1 MGVWYASREDVKTA
15 LDSKETARNNA
26 QVDRAIEYA
35 SRSIEKLCHRVF
47 HPTVATRYFD
57 WPNHQYAKAWRL
69 WLDQNDLIS
78 VTSFV
83 SGGVTIPP
91 ADYFLEP
98 VNSGP
103 PFNYVEID
111 LGSSSSLSAGDTFQ
125 RSTAITGLW
134 GYGNDEAP
142 AGAVG
147 ANATS
152 SATSIQVTDSA
163 AVGVGQVLRIGTER
177 LLVTEKA
184 MKDTG
189 VNIDASDSLTA
200 AKNDVSITLSTLTAA
215 PTVGEVILIDSERML
230 VVDVAG
236 SAATVIR
243 GWDGSVLAAHAAN
256 ADIYAPRTL
265 TVTRGALGTTAA
277 AMTAADPVV
286 KWTPPGPVRELC
298 VAEAVVALL
307 RETSGYAAQTGVGS
321 QSRTVGGGQATRT
334 APGIGIGDLRDQVY
348 ASHGRKAR
356 SRAV

>member
-1 MGVWYASREDVKTA
+1 VGVWYASREDVKTA
-15 LDSKETARNNA
+15 LDYKETARNNA

-47 HPTVATRYFD
+47 YPTVATRYFD

-78 VTSFV
+78 VTALV
-83 SGGVTIPP
+83 SGGVTIP
-91 ADYFLEP
+91 ASDYFLEP

-103 PFNYVEID
+103 PYSYIEID
-111 LGSSSSLSAGDTFQ
+111 LSSAASFSAGDTFQ
-125 RSTAITGLW
+125 RSIAIAGLW

-142 AGAVG
+142 AGTVA

-152 SATSIQVTDSA
+152 SATSIQVSDSA
-163 AVGVGQVLRIGTER
+163 SIGVGQLLRIGTER

-200 AKNDVSITLSTLTAA
+200 AKNDVAITLSTLTGA
-215 PTVGEVILIDSERML
+215 PVVGEVILIDSERML
-230 VVDVAG
+230 VVDLAG
-236 SAATVIR
+236 SVATVIR

-256 ADIYAPRTL
+256 IYAPRTL

-277 AMTAADPVV
+277 ATTAADPVV
-286 KWTPPGPVRELC
+286 KWLSPGPVRELC
-298 VAEAVVALL
+298 IAEAVVALL
-307 RETSGYAAQTGVGS
+307 RESSGYAAQTGVGS